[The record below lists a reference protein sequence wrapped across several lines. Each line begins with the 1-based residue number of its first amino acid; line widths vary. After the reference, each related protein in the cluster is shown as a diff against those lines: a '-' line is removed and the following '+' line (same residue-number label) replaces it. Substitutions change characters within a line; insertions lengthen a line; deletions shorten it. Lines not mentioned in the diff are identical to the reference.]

1 MYWRIRLHVNELATR
16 YESTTMEP
24 GQRCKT
30 EADANSKTG
39 IRIILVD
46 DHPAVRQGLA
56 LLFTQAGHTICA
68 EAENRTEALA
78 YFDASHADMAIVD
91 LSLGDESGLDLIANL
106 RERGVPV
113 LTYSMHEDFETIEK
127 AFGAGANGYVSKRE
141 ASEVLL
147 GAAQAIL
154 KGLRFISPRAA
165 QSLAASVLPPQDING
180 VLPLSER
187 ETQIMHMLGQG
198 DSNAEIAG
206 SLAIS
211 VRTVES
217 YYARIIDKLGIDG
230 MKELR
235 KYAIRNK

>member
-1 MYWRIRLHVNELATR
+1 MT
-16 YESTTMEP
+16 P
-24 GQRCKT
+24 GQRFKS
-30 EADANSKTG
+30 EAAANSKTG
-39 IRIILVD
+39 MRVILVD

-68 EAENRTEALA
+68 EAESRAETLALL
-78 YFDASHADMAIVD
+78 DASRADIAIVD
-91 LSLGDESGLDLIANL
+91 LSLGDESGLDLMKDL

-113 LTYSMHEDFETIEK
+113 LTYSMHENFETIER

-147 GAAQAIL
+147 RATQEIL
-154 KGLRFISPRAA
+154 KGRRFISPRAA
-165 QSLAASVLPPQDING
+165 QCLASSVLPPQEGHGGI
-180 VLPLSER
+180 PLSER
-187 ETQIMHMLGQG
+187 ETQIMHLLGQG
-198 DSNAEIAG
+198 DSNAEIAA

-217 YYARIIDKLGIDG
+217 YFSRIIDKLGIYG

>member
-1 MYWRIRLHVNELATR
+1 MV
-16 YESTTMEP
+16 S
-24 GQRCKT
+24 GQPFKT
-30 EADANSKTG
+30 ETMNTG
-39 IRIILVD
+39 TGMRVILAD

-68 EAENRTEALA
+68 EAENRAETLALLS
-78 YFDASHADMAIVD
+78 ASRADIAIVD
-91 LSLGDESGLDLIANL
+91 LSLGDESGLDLIADL
-106 RERGVPV
+106 RKRGVPV

-147 GAAQAIL
+147 RAAQEIL
-154 KGLRFISPRAA
+154 KGRRFISPRAA
-165 QSLAASVLPPQDING
+165 QSLASSVLPPQEVHGD
-180 VLPLSER
+180 VPLSER

-198 DSNAEIAG
+198 DSNTEIAA

-217 YYARIIDKLGIDG
+217 YYSRIIDKLGIDG

-235 KYAIRNK
+235 KFAIRNRESFPMS